1 VAVIVVVPAPTVVT
15 RPELF
20 TVATEVVEEFH
31 VTPLTKSWL
40 DPSLYVAVAVYCW
53 LMPMPRVKPTGV
65 TEIELIVGAVTVRLV
80 ELLMLPRVAEMFV
93 EPAATAVTKPF
104 ASTVAT
110 AVEDEPQVTSAVRSR
125 LLPSL

>member
-1 VAVIVVVPAPTVVT
+1 
-15 RPELF
+15 
-20 TVATEVVEEFH
+20 
-31 VTPLTKSWL
+31 
-40 DPSLYVAVAVYCW
+40 
-53 LMPMPRVKPTGV
+53 MPMPRVKPTGV

-110 AVEDEPQVTSAVRSR
+110 AVEDEPQVTSAVRLR
-125 LLPSL
+125 LLQSQLIPDAVNCSVVLTGTVASTVTIVIRVMCETATH

>member
-1 VAVIVVVPAPTVVT
+1 MAVIVVVPAPTVVT

-20 TVATEVVEEFH
+20 TVATEVVEELQ
-31 VTPLTKSWL
+31 VTPFTRSWL

-53 LMPMPRVKPTGV
+53 LKPMPRVKPTGV

-80 ELLMLPRVAEMFV
+80 ELLMLPRVAEIFV

-110 AVEDEPQVTSAVRSR
+110 VVEDEPQVTSAVRSR

>member
-1 VAVIVVVPAPTVVT
+1 
-15 RPELF
+15 
-20 TVATEVVEEFH
+20 
-31 VTPLTKSWL
+31 
-40 DPSLYVAVAVYCW
+40 
-53 LMPMPRVKPTGV
+53 MPMPRVKPTGV

-125 LLPSL
+125 LLPSLQFPVAVNCCVVLTGTEAADGDSVIPVR

>member
-1 VAVIVVVPAPTVVT
+1 MVVT

-20 TVATEVVEEFH
+20 TVATEVVEELQ
-31 VTPLTKSWL
+31 VTPLTRSWL

-53 LMPMPRVKPTGV
+53 LMPMPRVNPTGV
-65 TEIELIVGAVTVRLV
+65 TEMELIVGAVTVRLV
-80 ELLMLPRVAEMFV
+80 ELLMLPRVAEIFV
-93 EPAATAVTKPF
+93 EPAASAVTKPF

-110 AVEDEPQVTSAVRSR
+110 VVEDEPQVTSAVRSR